1 MKLRVRGPN
10 GVANISLPDTAT
22 VADLKQE
29 ITSKTDLA
37 AFDLKAGFPPKD
49 LNLDQFDDELKLA
62 DTGLKLDGK
71 QLIAT
76 PHDIAGPLKH
86 AGSST
91 AHLPTSI
98 PPSYQ
103 AAHTPSTTSSTPQA
117 PMSLTRKSNNDV
129 SDDPPEVPFPLL
141 NGTLCLRIMPD
152 DNSCMFRAF
161 SSAALGGEIDSMHE
175 LRSLIASIIQSQPET
190 YSEAVLEKKPDA
202 YCAWI
207 QREDS
212 WGGGI
217 ELSILSQQFD
227 LEICSINVQ
236 DLRVDRFNESAAR
249 RVILVYS
256 GIHYDVVALSPSE
269 EPHTHSD
276 LPPDFDTKVFDVAK
290 DEVLQGAVE
299 LCRVL
304 QGKHYYTDT
313 AGFAIKCNQ
322 CGWTGKGEK
331 EATAHA
337 ASTGHMDFGES

>member
-1 MKLRVRGPN
+1 M
-10 GVANISLPDTAT
+10 ANITLTDSAT

-29 ITSKTDLA
+29 ITSKTTLA
-37 AFDLKAGFPPKD
+37 TFDLKAGFPPKG
-49 LNLDQFDDELKLA
+49 LNLDQFGDELKLT
-62 DTGLKLDGK
+62 DTGLKLDGE

-86 AGSST
+86 AGVDSAS
-91 AHLPTSI
+91 LPTSI

-103 AAHTPSTTSSTPQA
+103 ATHTQKSSNNAA
-117 PMSLTRKSNNDV
+117 PAAPLSLARKANDV

-141 NGTLCLRIMPD
+141 NGTLCLRVMAD
-152 DNSCMFRAF
+152 DNSCLFRAF
-161 SSAALGGEIDSMHE
+161 SSAALGTEIDSMHE
-175 LRSLIASIIQSQPET
+175 LRGLIASTIQAQPDK
-190 YSEAVLEKKPDA
+190 YNEAVLEKKPDA

-207 QREDS
+207 QREDA

-236 DLRVDRFNESAAR
+236 DLRVDRFNETAGR

-269 EPHTHSD
+269 EPYTHSD
-276 LPPDFDTKVFDVAK
+276 LPPEFDTKVFDIVK
-290 DEVLQGAVE
+290 DEILQGALE
-299 LCRVL
+299 LCKSL
-304 QGKHYYTDT
+304 QSRHYYTDT
-313 AGFAIKCNQ
+313 AGFSIKCNK

-331 EATAHA
+331 QATAHA